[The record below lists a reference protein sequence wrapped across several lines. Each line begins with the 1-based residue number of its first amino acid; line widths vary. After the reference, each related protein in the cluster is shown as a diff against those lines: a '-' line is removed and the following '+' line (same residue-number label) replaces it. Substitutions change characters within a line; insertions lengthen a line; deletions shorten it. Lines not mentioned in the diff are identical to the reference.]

1 MSSLSTA
8 ISQLDALILRLQDGS
23 ILHNAPS
30 KQAGGDRNQRI
41 IDTDSKNIPGT
52 KQGKKKKKDK
62 QDKPQQPKKKGNEE
76 IQDVIQKA
84 YLVVA
89 RVESVK
95 PHPNS
100 DKLIICQ
107 LDCGDHTRQIVAGLQ
122 QHVDVGTFEGTK
134 VVCIINLKTAKL
146 GGETSEGMILAS
158 SSDSKVYPI
167 IPPSSAMPGTL
178 VYPEKLVDAPA
189 DASLCP
195 KTLKGDMWRS
205 IVPELSVSSEVCCYK
220 GHQLVAGEHGPVTAP
235 GFTMPQ
241 VTIN

>member
-8 ISQLDALILRLQDGS
+8 IAQLDALILRLQDGS
-23 ILHNAPS
+23 ILHR
-30 KQAGGDRNQRI
+30 KQADGDTNQHA
-41 IDTDSKNIPGT
+41 IDTRSDTASRV
-52 KQGKKKKKDK
+52 KQAKKKKKEK
-62 QDKPQQPKKKGNEE
+62 KDKPQQPNKGKGEVE
-76 IQDVIQKA
+76 DVIQKA
-84 YLVVA
+84 FLVVA
-89 RVESVK
+89 RVDSVK

-122 QHVDVGTFEGTK
+122 QYVDVGSFEGAK

-167 IPPSSAMPGTL
+167 IPPSSAAPGTL
-178 VYPEKLVDAPA
+178 VYPEKMIDAPA
-189 DASLCP
+189 DVSLCP

-205 IVPELSVSSEVCCYK
+205 IVPELSVSSEICCYK
-220 GHQLVAGEHGPVTAP
+220 GHQLVAGEHGPITAP
-235 GFTMPQ
+235 GFTDG
-241 VTIN
+241 TIN

>member
-23 ILHNAPS
+23 ILQNAPP
-30 KQAGGDRNQRI
+30 KQTGTDRNQLT
-41 IDTDSKNIPGT
+41 IDTDGQNIPRE
-52 KQGKKKKKDK
+52 KQGKKKKKEK
-62 QDKPQQPKKKGNEE
+62 KDKPQQPKKKGNEV
-76 IQDVIQKA
+76 QDVIQKA

-89 RVESVK
+89 RVENVK
-95 PHPNS
+95 AHPNS

-107 LDCGDHTRQIVAGLQ
+107 LDCGDHSRQIVAGLQ
-122 QHVDVGTFEGTK
+122 QYVDVGTFEGTK

-167 IPPSSAMPGTL
+167 IPPSSATPGTL
-178 VYPEKLVDAPA
+178 VYPEKLVHAPA

-205 IVPELSVSSEVCCYK
+205 IVPEFSVSSEVCCYK

-235 GFTMPQ
+235 GFTMPH